1 MTPTTYTY
9 RVSAHAD
16 KALSVRAVLWLVRLL
31 LGGTITQT
39 RGYKRKGQSISPADP
54 PLVLGYH
61 NDT

>member
-9 RVSAHAD
+9 RVSAYPD

-39 RGYKRKGQSISPADP
+39 RGYKRKVQAINADSA
-54 PLVLGYH
+54 
-61 NDT
+61 